1 MCFKGQSIHGYIRP
15 LNLIGSKVTKKF
27 TIKLHM
33 RLLSYFINF
42 ITFLSIFHIEI
53 LKKTRRIGLMSSN
66 HRLNLF
72 SKLND
77 DSPNNSLFSEKNDIS
92 AVFSERATN
101 ATNTLIRCLCYFARV
116 TYKYRTT

>member
-53 LKKTRRIGLMSSN
+53 LTKTRRIGLMSSN

-77 DSPNNSLFSEKNDIS
+77 DSPNNSLFSEKMT
-92 AVFSERATN
+92 FQQ
-101 ATNTLIRCLCYFARV
+101 CLVRGQPMQQTPQMPLLLRQSYLQV
-116 TYKYRTT
+116 